1 MKPLAG
7 QSNSAI
13 GCDECVAQVLTTVPV
28 IMRIIRSEMHSRR
41 PAGLSSPQFRALGFL
56 YRHGGASL
64 SQVAERQGLA
74 LPTVSKMIDTL
85 VKRGFVLRD
94 VSATDRRCVVLK
106 LTSAGRSAYDSANRY
121 AQARLAED
129 LKALSPSERE
139 DVARSMR
146 ALRRIYM
153 PAE

>member
-7 QSNSAI
+7 QSNSPSD
-13 GCDECVAQVLTTVPV
+13 CDECVLQVLTTVPV
-28 IMRIIRSEMHSRR
+28 IMRAIRAEMRSRR
-41 PAGLSSPQFRALGFL
+41 PAGLSVPQFRALAFL
-56 YRHGGASL
+56 YRREGVSL
-64 SQVAERQGLA
+64 SQVAERMGLT

-85 VKRGFVLRD
+85 VKRGFVVRD
-94 VSATDRRCVVLK
+94 ISATDRRCVVLK
-106 LTSAGRSAYDSANRY
+106 LTSEGKSAYDSANRY

-146 ALRRIYM
+146 VLRRIFM